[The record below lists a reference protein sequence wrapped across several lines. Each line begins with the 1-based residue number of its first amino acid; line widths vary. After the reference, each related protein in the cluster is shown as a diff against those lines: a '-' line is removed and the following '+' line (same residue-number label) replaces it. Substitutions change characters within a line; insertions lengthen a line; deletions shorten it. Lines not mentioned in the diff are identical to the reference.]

1 MPQDI
6 TSLDDIKQLVD
17 SFYDRVR
24 ADTLLGPV
32 FEARIQNS
40 WPQHLEK
47 MYRFWQTVL
56 LGERT
61 YEGSPFPPHAQLPID
76 HQHFAQWMQ
85 LFTATIDAMFAGDI
99 TEEAKWRAARMA
111 EMFEMKLA
119 HYQQAGGKSL
129 V

>member
-1 MPQDI
+1 MPKDI
-6 TSLDDIKQLVD
+6 ATLDDIKQLVNR
-17 SFYDRVR
+17 FYDQVR

-32 FEARIQNS
+32 FEARIQNR

-47 MYRFWQTVL
+47 MYTFWQTVL
-56 LGERT
+56 LDERT
-61 YEGSPFPPHAQLPID
+61 YDGSPFPPHAQLPIG

-85 LFTATIDAMFAGDI
+85 LFTATIDEIFAGDK

>member
-1 MPQDI
+1 MLQDI
-6 TSLDDIKQLVD
+6 ASLDDIKQLVD
-17 SFYDRVR
+17 RFYDQVR
-24 ADTLLGPV
+24 TDTLLGPV
-32 FEARIQNS
+32 FEARIQNR

-47 MYRFWQTVL
+47 MYTFWQTVL

-61 YEGSPFPPHAQLPID
+61 YDGSPFPPHAQLPID

-85 LFTATIDAMFAGDI
+85 LFTASIDEIFAGDK
-99 TEEAKWRAARMA
+99 TEEAKWRAGRMA
-111 EMFEMKLA
+111 EMFEMKMA

>member
-1 MPQDI
+1 MPKDI
-6 TSLDDIKQLVD
+6 ATLDDIKQLVNR
-17 SFYDRVR
+17 FYDQVR
-24 ADTLLGPV
+24 ADALLGPV
-32 FEARIQNS
+32 FEARIQNR

-47 MYRFWQTVL
+47 MYTFWQTVL
-56 LGERT
+56 LDERT
-61 YEGSPFPPHAQLPID
+61 YDGSPFPPHAQLPIG
-76 HQHFAQWMQ
+76 HQHFAKWMQ
-85 LFTATIDAMFAGDI
+85 LFTATIDEIFAGDK

>member
-6 TSLDDIKQLVD
+6 TSLNDIKQLVD
-17 SFYDRVR
+17 RFYDRVR
-24 ADTLLGPV
+24 GDTLLGPV

-40 WPQHLEK
+40 WPQHVEK
-47 MYRFWQTVL
+47 MYGFWQTVL
-56 LGERT
+56 LGEHT
-61 YEGSPFPPHAQLPID
+61 YNGSPFPPHAKLPID
-76 HQHFAQWMQ
+76 HQHFAQWIQ
-85 LFTATIDAMFAGDI
+85 LFTTTIDEMFAGDK
-99 TEEAKWRAARMA
+99 TEEAKWRATRMA

>member
-1 MPQDI
+1 MLQDI
-6 TSLDDIKQLVD
+6 ASLDDIKQLVD
-17 SFYDRVR
+17 RFYDQVR

-32 FEARIQNS
+32 FEARIQNR

-47 MYRFWQTVL
+47 MYTFWQTVL

-61 YEGSPFPPHAQLPID
+61 YDGSPFPPHAQLPID

-85 LFTATIDAMFAGDI
+85 LFTASIDEIFAGDK
-99 TEEAKWRAARMA
+99 TEEAKWRAGRMA
-111 EMFEMKLA
+111 EMFEMKMA

>member
-6 TSLDDIKQLVD
+6 TSLDHIKQLVD
-17 SFYDRVR
+17 RFYDRVR
-24 ADTLLGPV
+24 TDTLLGPV
-32 FEARIQNS
+32 FEARIQYS

-47 MYRFWQTVL
+47 MYGFWQTVL
-56 LGERT
+56 LGEHT
-61 YEGSPFPPHAQLPID
+61 YNGSPFPPHAKLPID
-76 HQHFAQWMQ
+76 HQHFAQWIQ
-85 LFTATIDAMFAGDI
+85 LFTATIDEMFAGDK

>member
-1 MPQDI
+1 MPKDI
-6 TSLDDIKQLVD
+6 ATLDDIKQLVNR
-17 SFYDRVR
+17 FYDQVR
-24 ADTLLGPV
+24 ADVLLGPV
-32 FEARIQNS
+32 FEARIRNR

-47 MYRFWQTVL
+47 MYTFWQTVL
-56 LGERT
+56 LDERT
-61 YEGSPFPPHAQLPID
+61 YDGSPFPPHAQLPIG

-85 LFTATIDAMFAGDI
+85 LFTATIDEIFAGDK